1 MELMNKLAKAPQ
13 ESQQDRALMH
23 EALLAVV
30 RMLNPFTPH
39 TCFTLW
45 QELGGEGDLDNA
57 PWPVAD
63 PKAMIENTTLV
74 VVQVNGKVRGKITV
88 AVDATQEQVLERAR
102 EEPLVAKH
110 LLTSPCVK

>member
-13 ESQQDRALMH
+13 DGEQDRAIMR

-39 TCFTLW
+39 ASFTLW
-45 QELGGEGDLDNA
+45 KELNGEGDIDNA

-63 PKAMIENTTLV
+63 ESAMVENTTLV
-74 VVQVNGKVRGKITV
+74 VVQVNGFRQHFYQRGALRCPDLHWV
-88 AVDATQEQVLERAR
+88 VFNPAWFRVDLFEFAL
-102 EEPLVAKH
+102 
-110 LLTSPCVK
+110 